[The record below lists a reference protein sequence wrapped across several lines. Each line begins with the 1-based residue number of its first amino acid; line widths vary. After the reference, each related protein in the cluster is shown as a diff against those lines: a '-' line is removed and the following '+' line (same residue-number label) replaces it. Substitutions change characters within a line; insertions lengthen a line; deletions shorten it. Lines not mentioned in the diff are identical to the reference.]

1 MSCGAHNCGPGECTP
16 PKARGSSVQQTDRY
30 QGLDGTTVA
39 IRNRALI
46 LVLLGILPAHGAQP
60 ALAASPPVGKLQA
73 QSTELL
79 ERSWQRL
86 DAELRALDQ
95 LLPSEPEPP
104 VGNVLS
110 TPELPANLIRANQPA
125 QGPIQPDQVQATPP
139 LDLPTPQQLQ
149 AGSIASISLE
159 QAVAIAFANS
169 ASLQAQR
176 EQVAAALA
184 SVQAVMGTYWPTI
197 SAFAAGGYEGSRSTI
212 TSNKPND
219 NLGFGPQFS
228 PNGIASPSG
237 PTAGAFYVPD
247 GGSLAATSGTGAIEG
262 GLQLNYALLDF
273 ARTPTM
279 RAARAAL
286 ERQRNSYANQLRSLQ
301 LQVSEAYYKLQQD
314 EQLVRVYDANLRNDL
329 VILQD
334 TLDLKQAGLVP
345 RLDVLRRRAIQAADE
360 ETLIQALA
368 DRAVARRQLA
378 VLLNLPANVTPSP
391 SDPIVVQP
399 RWPLDLEASLLAA
412 YRGNPELEAILATRT
427 ALAQQSQATA
437 AGLLPKLSL
446 FANGGGSSSQTSLSN
461 FDLGGGGCCGSTA
474 LPLSTTNGW
483 DWSAGLTLTWLLF
496 DAGSTAGQARALAKR
511 EAATAQQYAAT
522 RNDIRLRIEQAFFN
536 HEASLAKLSSARR
549 GVAAAL
555 EAFRDVRLRY
565 LTGLDSELNLSNT
578 QDRLIN
584 SLVRRLN
591 ATVAVNITYA
601 KLLKELL
608 PMPRD
613 PNLPIQTQLQLTSSG
628 AATQP

>member
-1 MSCGAHNCGPGECTP
+1 M
-16 PKARGSSVQQTDRY
+16 
-30 QGLDGTTVA
+30 
-39 IRNRALI
+39 RNRVLAL
-46 LVLLGILPAHGAQP
+46 LWLGLIPAQVTRV
-60 ALAASPPVGKLQA
+60 ALAAPLPSQPRPT
-73 QSTELL
+73 QSTELI

-86 DAELRALDQ
+86 DAELRALDR

-104 VGNVLS
+104 VADVLS

-125 QGPIQPDQVQATPP
+125 AGPIQPADTVAGPP

-149 AGSIASISLE
+149 AGGVASLSLE
-159 QAVAIAFANS
+159 QALAIAFANS
-169 ASLQAQR
+169 ATLQAQR

-184 SVQAVMGTYWPTI
+184 RVQAAMGSYWPTI
-197 SAFAAGGYEGSRSTI
+197 SAFANGGYEGARSTT

-219 NLGFGPQFS
+219 NLGAGPLFDPAGLLDS
-228 PNGIASPSG
+228 AGK
-237 PTAGAFYVPD
+237 PTAGPFYVPN
-247 GGSLAATSGTGAIEG
+247 GGSVAATSGEWGVEG

-273 ARTPTM
+273 ARTPTVK
-279 RAARAAL
+279 AARASL
-286 ERQRNSYANQLRSLQ
+286 EQQRNTYANQLRSLQ
-301 LQVSEAYYKLQQD
+301 LQVSEAYYQLQQD

-329 VILQD
+329 VILRD

-345 RLDVLRRRAIQAADE
+345 RLDVLRRRAIQASDE

-378 VLLNLPANVTPSP
+378 VLLNLPASVTPTP

-446 FANGGGSSSQTSLSN
+446 FASGGGSSSQTSLGN
-461 FDLGGGGCCGSTA
+461 FDIGGGGCCGSTA
-474 LPLSTTNGW
+474 LPLSTTNSW

-496 DAGSTAGQARALAKR
+496 DAGTTAGQARALAKR
-511 EAATAQQYAAT
+511 EAAAAQQYAAT

-555 EAFRDVRLRY
+555 EAFRDVRLRF

-578 QDRLIN
+578 QDRLLN
-584 SLVRRLN
+584 SQVRRLN
-591 ATVAVNITYA
+591 ATVNVNITYA
-601 KLLKELL
+601 KLLRELL

-613 PNLPIQTQLQLTSSG
+613 PNLPIQPQLQLSSSPV
-628 AATQP
+628 TQP

>member
-1 MSCGAHNCGPGECTP
+1 M
-16 PKARGSSVQQTDRY
+16 
-30 QGLDGTTVA
+30 
-39 IRNRALI
+39 RNRILAL
-46 LVLLGILPAHGAQP
+46 LWLGLIPAQLAP
-60 ALAASPPVGKLQA
+60 AALAAPPPAPLPSQPRPT
-73 QSTELL
+73 QSTELI

-86 DAELRALDQ
+86 DSELRALDR

-104 VGNVLS
+104 VADVLS

-125 QGPIQPDQVQATPP
+125 TGPIQPADKVAGPP

-149 AGSIASISLE
+149 AGGVASLSLE
-159 QAVAIAFANS
+159 QALAIAFANS
-169 ASLQAQR
+169 ATLQAQR

-184 SVQAVMGTYWPTI
+184 RVQAAMGSYWPTI
-197 SAFAAGGYEGSRSTI
+197 SAFANGGYEGARSTT

-219 NLGFGPQFS
+219 NLGAGPLFDPAGLLDS
-228 PNGIASPSG
+228 AGK
-237 PTAGAFYVPD
+237 PTAGPFYVPN
-247 GGSLAATSGTGAIEG
+247 GGSVAATSGEWGVEG

-273 ARTPTM
+273 ARTPTVK
-279 RAARAAL
+279 AARASL
-286 ERQRNSYANQLRSLQ
+286 EQQRNTYANQLRSLQ
-301 LQVSEAYYKLQQD
+301 LQVSEAYYQLQQD

-329 VILQD
+329 VILRD

-345 RLDVLRRRAIQAADE
+345 RLDVLRRRAIQASDE

-378 VLLNLPANVTPSP
+378 VLLNLPASVTPTP

-446 FANGGGSSSQTSLSN
+446 FASGGGSSSQTSLGN
-461 FDLGGGGCCGSTA
+461 FDIGGGGCCGSTA
-474 LPLSTTNGW
+474 LPLSTTNSW

-496 DAGSTAGQARALAKR
+496 DAGTTAGQARALAKR
-511 EAATAQQYAAT
+511 EAAAAQQYAAT

-555 EAFRDVRLRY
+555 EAFRDVRLRF

-578 QDRLIN
+578 QDRLLN
-584 SLVRRLN
+584 SQVRRLN
-591 ATVAVNITYA
+591 ATVNVNITYA
-601 KLLKELL
+601 KLLRELL

-613 PNLPIQTQLQLTSSG
+613 PNLPIQPQLQLSSSPV
-628 AATQP
+628 TQP

>member
-1 MSCGAHNCGPGECTP
+1 M
-16 PKARGSSVQQTDRY
+16 
-30 QGLDGTTVA
+30 
-39 IRNRALI
+39 RNRILAL
-46 LVLLGILPAHGAQP
+46 LWLGLIPAQLAP
-60 ALAASPPVGKLQA
+60 AALAAPPPAPLPGQPRPT
-73 QSTELL
+73 QSTELI

-86 DAELRALDQ
+86 DAELRALDR

-104 VGNVLS
+104 VADVLS

-125 QGPIQPDQVQATPP
+125 AAPIQPADTVAGPP

-149 AGSIASISLE
+149 AGGVASLSLE
-159 QAVAIAFANS
+159 QALAIAFANS
-169 ASLQAQR
+169 ATLQAQR

-184 SVQAVMGTYWPTI
+184 RVQAAMGSYWPTI
-197 SAFAAGGYEGSRSTI
+197 SAFANGGYEGARSTT

-219 NLGFGPQFS
+219 NLGAGPLFDPAGLLDS
-228 PNGIASPSG
+228 AGK
-237 PTAGAFYVPD
+237 PTAGPFYVPN
-247 GGSLAATSGTGAIEG
+247 GGSVAATSGEWGVEG

-273 ARTPTM
+273 ARTPTVK
-279 RAARAAL
+279 AARASL
-286 ERQRNSYANQLRSLQ
+286 EQQRNTYANQLRSLQ
-301 LQVSEAYYKLQQD
+301 LQVSEAYYQLQQD

-329 VILQD
+329 VILRD

-345 RLDVLRRRAIQAADE
+345 RLDVLRRRAIQASDE

-378 VLLNLPANVTPSP
+378 VLLNLPASVTPTP

-446 FANGGGSSSQTSLSN
+446 FASGGGSSSQTSLGN
-461 FDLGGGGCCGSTA
+461 FDSGGGGCCGSTA
-474 LPLSTTNGW
+474 LPLSTTNSW

-496 DAGSTAGQARALAKR
+496 DAGTTAGQARALAQR
-511 EAATAQQYAAT
+511 EAAAAQQYAAT

-555 EAFRDVRLRY
+555 EAFRDVRLRF

-578 QDRLIN
+578 QYRLLN
-584 SLVRRLN
+584 SQVRRLN
-591 ATVAVNITYA
+591 ATVNVNITYA
-601 KLLKELL
+601 KLLRELL

-613 PNLPIQTQLQLTSSG
+613 PNLPIQPQLQLSSSPV
-628 AATQP
+628 TQP

>member
-1 MSCGAHNCGPGECTP
+1 MRFPELLCPELLYGKVHIPQ
-16 PKARGSSVQQTDRY
+16 ARGRSVKQTDLL
-30 QGLDGTTVA
+30 QGLNGTTVA

-46 LVLLGILPAHGAQP
+46 LVLLGILPAHGAP
-60 ALAASPPVGKLQA
+60 AALAASLPARKAPP
-73 QSTELL
+73 QSTALV

-95 LLPSEPEPP
+95 LLPGEPEPP
-104 VGNVLS
+104 VGDVLS
-110 TPELPANLIRANQPA
+110 TPQLPANLIRANQPA
-125 QGPIQPDQVQATPP
+125 SGPIQPADAVAGPP

-149 AGSIASISLE
+149 AGGVASLSLE
-159 QAVAIAFANS
+159 QALAIAFANS
-169 ASLQAQR
+169 ATLQAQR

-184 SVQAVMGTYWPTI
+184 TVQAAMGSYWPTI
-197 SAFAAGGYEGSRSTI
+197 SAFAAGGYEGNRTST
-212 TSNKPND
+212 TANKPND
-219 NLGFGPQFS
+219 NLGLGPAFN
-228 PNGIASPSG
+228 PTDG
-237 PTAGAFYVPD
+237 PFYVPK
-247 GGSLAATSGTGAIEG
+247 GGSSATTTGEWGVEG

-273 ARTPTM
+273 ARTPTV
-279 RAARAAL
+279 RAARASL
-286 ERQRNSYANQLRSLQ
+286 EQQRNSYANQLRSLQ

-334 TLDLKQAGLVP
+334 TLDLKQAGLEP
-345 RLDVLRRRAIQAADE
+345 RLDVLRRRAIQASDE

-378 VLLNLPANVTPSP
+378 VLLNLPASVTPSP

-446 FANGGGSSSQTSLSN
+446 FANGGGSSSQTSVG
-461 FDLGGGGCCGSTA
+461 DIELGGGGCCGATL
-474 LPLSTTNGW
+474 LPLSTTNSW

-496 DAGSTAGQARALAKR
+496 DAGTTAGQARALAKR
-511 EAATAQQYAAT
+511 EAAAAQQYAAT

-536 HEASLAKLSSARR
+536 PEASLAKLSSARR

-555 EAFRDVRLRY
+555 EAYRDVRLRY

-584 SLVRRLN
+584 SQVQRLN
-591 ATVAVNITYA
+591 ATVNVNITYA

-613 PNLPIQTQLQLTSSG
+613 PNEPIQPQLQLSQLQLSN
-628 AATQP
+628 QP

>member
-1 MSCGAHNCGPGECTP
+1 M
-16 PKARGSSVQQTDRY
+16 
-30 QGLDGTTVA
+30 
-39 IRNRALI
+39 RNRILAL
-46 LVLLGILPAHGAQP
+46 LWLGLIPAQLAP
-60 ALAASPPVGKLQA
+60 AALAAPPPAPLPSQPRPT
-73 QSTELL
+73 QSTELI

-86 DAELRALDQ
+86 DSELRALDR

-104 VGNVLS
+104 VADVLS

-125 QGPIQPDQVQATPP
+125 AGPIQPADTVAGPP

-149 AGSIASISLE
+149 AGGVASLSLE
-159 QAVAIAFANS
+159 QALAIAFANS
-169 ASLQAQR
+169 ATLQAQR

-184 SVQAVMGTYWPTI
+184 RVQAAMGSYWPTI
-197 SAFAAGGYEGSRSTI
+197 SAFANGGYEGARSTT

-219 NLGFGPQFS
+219 NLGAGPLFDPAGLLDS
-228 PNGIASPSG
+228 AGK
-237 PTAGAFYVPD
+237 PTAGPFYVPN
-247 GGSLAATSGTGAIEG
+247 GGSVAATSGEWGVEG

-273 ARTPTM
+273 ARTPTVK
-279 RAARAAL
+279 AARASL
-286 ERQRNSYANQLRSLQ
+286 EQQRNTYANQLRSLQ
-301 LQVSEAYYKLQQD
+301 LQVSEAYYQLQQD

-329 VILQD
+329 VILRD

-345 RLDVLRRRAIQAADE
+345 RLDVLRRRAIQASDE

-378 VLLNLPANVTPSP
+378 VLLNLPASVTPTP

-446 FANGGGSSSQTSLSN
+446 FASGGGSSSQTSLGN
-461 FDLGGGGCCGSTA
+461 FDIGGGGCCGSTA
-474 LPLSTTNGW
+474 LPLSTTNSW

-496 DAGSTAGQARALAKR
+496 DAGTTAGQARALAKR
-511 EAATAQQYAAT
+511 EAAAAQQYAAT

-555 EAFRDVRLRY
+555 EAFRDVRLRF

-578 QDRLIN
+578 QDRLLN
-584 SLVRRLN
+584 SQVRRLN
-591 ATVAVNITYA
+591 ATVNVNITYA
-601 KLLKELL
+601 KLLRELL

-613 PNLPIQTQLQLTSSG
+613 PNLPIQPQLQLSSSPV
-628 AATQP
+628 TQP

>member
-1 MSCGAHNCGPGECTP
+1 M
-16 PKARGSSVQQTDRY
+16 
-30 QGLDGTTVA
+30 
-39 IRNRALI
+39 RNRILAL
-46 LVLLGILPAHGAQP
+46 LWLGLIPAQLAP
-60 ALAASPPVGKLQA
+60 AALAAPPPAPLPGQPRPT
-73 QSTELL
+73 QSTELI

-86 DAELRALDQ
+86 DAELRALDR

-104 VGNVLS
+104 VADVLS

-125 QGPIQPDQVQATPP
+125 AGPIQPADTVAGPP

-149 AGSIASISLE
+149 AGGVASLSLE
-159 QAVAIAFANS
+159 QALAIAFANS
-169 ASLQAQR
+169 ATLQAQR

-184 SVQAVMGTYWPTI
+184 RVQAAMGSYWPTI
-197 SAFAAGGYEGSRSTI
+197 SAFANGGYEGARSTT

-219 NLGFGPQFS
+219 NLGAGPLFDPAGLLDS
-228 PNGIASPSG
+228 AGK
-237 PTAGAFYVPD
+237 PTAGPFYVPN
-247 GGSLAATSGTGAIEG
+247 GGSVAATSGEWGGEG

-273 ARTPTM
+273 ARTPTVK
-279 RAARAAL
+279 AARASL
-286 ERQRNSYANQLRSLQ
+286 EQQRNTYANQLRSLQ
-301 LQVSEAYYKLQQD
+301 LQVSEAYYQLQQD

-329 VILQD
+329 VILRD

-345 RLDVLRRRAIQAADE
+345 RLDVLRRRAIQASDE

-378 VLLNLPANVTPSP
+378 VLLNLPASVTPTP

-446 FANGGGSSSQTSLSN
+446 FASGGGSSSQTSLGN
-461 FDLGGGGCCGSTA
+461 FDIGGGGCCGSTA
-474 LPLSTTNGW
+474 LPLSTTNSW

-496 DAGSTAGQARALAKR
+496 DAGTTAGQARALAKR
-511 EAATAQQYAAT
+511 EAAAAQQYAAT

-555 EAFRDVRLRY
+555 EAFRDVRLRF

-578 QDRLIN
+578 QDRLLN
-584 SLVRRLN
+584 SQVRRLN
-591 ATVAVNITYA
+591 ATVNVNITYA
-601 KLLKELL
+601 KLLRELL

-613 PNLPIQTQLQLTSSG
+613 PNLPIQPQLQLSSSPV
-628 AATQP
+628 TQP